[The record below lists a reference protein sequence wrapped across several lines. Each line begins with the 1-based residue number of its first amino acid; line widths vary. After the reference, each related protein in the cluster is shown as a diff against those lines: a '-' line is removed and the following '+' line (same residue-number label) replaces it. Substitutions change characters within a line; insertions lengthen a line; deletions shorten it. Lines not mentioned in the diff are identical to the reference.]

1 MPHARGD
8 EPNDTIAQLRQE
20 LRMPHARGDE
30 PAESGEHGQSN
41 GVCPTHVGMNRVR
54 DGVSGLATRMPHIS
68 DGLLSG
74 R

>member
-1 MPHARGD
+1 MPHACGD
-8 EPNDTIAQLRQE
+8 EPIDRFISE
-20 LRMPHARGDE
+20 M
-30 PAESGEHGQSN
+30 ESM
-41 GVCPTHVGMNRVR
+41 VCPTHVGMNRVR

>member
-1 MPHARGD
+1 MPHACGD
-8 EPNDTIAQLRQE
+8 EPVKQLE
-20 LRMPHARGDE
+20 EMLE
-30 PAESGEHGQSN
+30 YE
-41 GVCPTHVGMNRVR
+41 VCPTHVGMNRVR